1 MAKTKKLTKQKNK
14 IESYVFDDFTQHA
27 LFKLSS
33 NHVIDSIE
41 YPISSGKESITFF
54 GHLKDTPLV
63 AKIYKIETS
72 KFKNMDKYINGDY
85 RFKNCPKDKKDI
97 VLLWVD
103 KEFKNLTLASNN
115 QVSCPIPIAKEKNIL
130 IMSFIGTPDGVS
142 FPKLTETPFD
152 FDSVYDQIIENYAK
166 MLYGAKIV
174 HADFS
179 PFNILINPE
188 TQKIT
193 IIDFGQAVTEKHPN
207 AKNFL
212 KRDII
217 SITDFLNKK
226 FKNKNLSYSKVLDDI
241 KTRKLDIYG
250 RNN

>member
-1 MAKTKKLTKQKNK
+1 
-14 IESYVFDDFTQHA
+14 
-27 LFKLSS
+27 
-33 NHVIDSIE
+33 
-41 YPISSGKESITFF
+41 
-54 GHLKDTPLV
+54 
-63 AKIYKIETS
+63 
-72 KFKNMDKYINGDY
+72 
-85 RFKNCPKDKKDI
+85 
-97 VLLWVD
+97 
-103 KEFKNLTLASNN
+103 
-115 QVSCPIPIAKEKNIL
+115 
-130 IMSFIGTPDGVS
+130 
-142 FPKLTETPFD
+142 LTETPFD